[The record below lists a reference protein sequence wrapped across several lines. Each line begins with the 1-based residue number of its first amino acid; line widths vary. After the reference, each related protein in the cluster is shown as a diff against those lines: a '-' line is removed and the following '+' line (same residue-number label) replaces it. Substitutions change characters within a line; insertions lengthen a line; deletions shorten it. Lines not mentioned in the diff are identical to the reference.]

1 LEIAEISLTLVKKI
15 WPLLALRPILT
26 FALAKVS
33 FSAFISP
40 HEFQAAEADP
50 KIEQRNIKHSG

>member
-1 LEIAEISLTLVKKI
+1 LELAKISLALAEKI

-26 FALAKVS
+26 FALVKVS

-50 KIEQRNIKHSG
+50 KIEERNIKHSG